1 MIHNTRNQ
9 SSDTTESQKEKKP
22 ILMLIFSTASQEY
35 PMYSKQTN
43 LKGIYSWNKMWPLK
57 SLAMLKFESRNSLPA
72 VLFK

>member
-43 LKGIYSWNKMWPLK
+43 LKGIYSWNKMWSLK

>member
-9 SSDTTESQKEKKP
+9 SNDATESQKEKKP

-35 PMYSKQTN
+35 SMYIKQTN
-43 LKGIYSWNKMWPLK
+43 LKGVYSWNKRWPLK

-72 VLFK
+72 ILFK